1 MMNSGGRF
9 TPYVLLAVLVLGTGL
24 GIGLGLS
31 EASSSS
37 NESAIGFR
45 SASQAPMIVVP
56 TTFPTTL
63 PGGQKL
69 PPGAVVTS
77 VVHFLGQD
85 VAAGAD
91 ISAGHVPVL
100 AICAVNGC
108 NPIVWTSPNGRQ
120 WTAAWGNTGVTGS
133 IPGEELVSGAGTLL
147 LFLNDEGTRLWS
159 TTDAITWHQ
168 VVLPETVTALDVT
181 RVVFGHGR
189 FVAILNNKYAGG
201 PNTAYG
207 ENDAV
212 WTSTNGETWTA
223 ASVAG
228 PPAAFESLTVT
239 PKGFR
244 ITGALRQSGSLPQES
259 ARPSTAWISSGG
271 IRWAM
276 TAMR

>member
-1 MMNSGGRF
+1 VPLRKRL
-9 TPYVLLAVLVLGTGL
+9 TPYILLGVLTLSIGL

-31 EASSSS
+31 EAPFSTSE
-37 NESAIGFR
+37 NAIGFR
-45 SASQAPMIVVP
+45 SAPQAPITPAP
-56 TTFPTTL
+56 TTLPTTL
-63 PGGQKL
+63 PGGQRL
-69 PPGAVVTS
+69 PPGSVVAS
-77 VVHFLGQD
+77 VVHFLGRE

-100 AICAVNGC
+100 PICAVNGC

-133 IPGEELVSGAGTLL
+133 IPGEELVNGAGTLL

-159 TTDAITWHQ
+159 TTDASSWHQ
-168 VVLPETVTALDVT
+168 VVLPETMTALDVT
-181 RVVFGHGR
+181 HVVFGHGR

-207 ENDAV
+207 ESDAV
-212 WTSTNGETWTA
+212 WSSRNGVTWTA
-223 ASVAG
+223 ASVVG

-239 PKGFR
+239 PNGFR
-244 ITGALRQSGSLPQES
+244 ITGVLRQSGSL
-259 ARPSTAWISSGG
+259 RRSTAWTSSDGIS
-271 IRWAM
+271 WAT